1 MNGGILL
8 SAITK
13 DRAREILS
21 NLVAIPS
28 VNPMG
33 RPYARAERVE
43 RGVADYI
50 ESLFASYNAK
60 LERQPYS
67 TLHENLL
74 IFVPG
79 QTDGPCTLLE
89 SHMDTVPADDWPDM
103 AFTPRLEEDILYGR
117 GACDDKGPLT
127 SMILAVMDL
136 LETGARPYFPTLLL
150 CAGDEE
156 HAQTGIRTFRD
167 SPYRLGR
174 GIFGEPTSCLPVVQH
189 RGTIR
194 WDITVHGKSAHTSK
208 PYLGVNAILGMM
220 DVIAALQEHQRD
232 VQARYTSDLLPGPA
246 LTVTMIHGG
255 RTRNAVPDE
264 CTISVDY
271 RIVPG
276 MKLEESLEEVK
287 RRLEKL
293 GHKITH
299 HPFQIMT
306 RPLDTSP
313 GDPFSQQVLEVC
325 RRYIGPEAQLQGV
338 PYGTDAAWV
347 SDLIPALVLGPGSID
362 SAHAV
367 DEHIDL
373 NEVVTCAQI
382 YRDILFLVPTD
393 PC

>member
-1 MNGGILL
+1 
-8 SAITK
+8 
-13 DRAREILS
+13 
-21 NLVAIPS
+21 
-28 VNPMG
+28 
-33 RPYARAERVE
+33 
-43 RGVADYI
+43 
-50 ESLFASYNAK
+50 
-60 LERQPYS
+60 
-67 TLHENLL
+67 
-74 IFVPG
+74 
-79 QTDGPCTLLE
+79 
-89 SHMDTVPADDWPDM
+89 MDTVPADDWPDT
-103 AFTPRLEEDILYGR
+103 AFTPRLEGDILYGR

-136 LETGARPYFPTLLL
+136 LETDTRPHFPALLL

-156 HAQTGIRTFRD
+156 HAQTGIRTFRN
-167 SPYRLGR
+167 SPYKLGR

-208 PYLGVNAILGMM
+208 PHLGVNAILGMM
-220 DVIAALQEHQRD
+220 EVIAALQEHQRD
-232 VQARYTSDLLPGPA
+232 VQTRYTSDLLPGPA

-276 MKLEESLEEVK
+276 MGLEESLEEVK
-287 RRLEKL
+287 QRLAQL

-299 HPFQIMT
+299 QPSQIMT

-313 GDPFSQQVLEVC
+313 NDPFSRQVWEVC
-325 RRYIGPEAQLQGV
+325 RHYVGPEAQLQGV

-382 YRDILFLVPTD
+382 YRDILLLGPTD
-393 PC
+393 RD